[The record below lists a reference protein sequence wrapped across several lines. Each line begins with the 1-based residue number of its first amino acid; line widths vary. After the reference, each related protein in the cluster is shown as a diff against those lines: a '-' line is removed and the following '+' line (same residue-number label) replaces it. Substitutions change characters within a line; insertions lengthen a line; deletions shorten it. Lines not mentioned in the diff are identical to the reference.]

1 MKNALSFGFF
11 VWYNIGR
18 NSRFTAGKI
27 RKATGFKMREK
38 KPKNCRLNQVGGQ
51 AVLEGVMMKAG
62 TRTATACRLPSGSI
76 TVIPDEFVSVR
87 KKHKILNIPIVRGVV
102 NFVEMLIL
110 SMKTLTA
117 SAEVAASEEDDAPSK
132 SAFAAVSVVATVLG
146 VLLAVA
152 LFLFLPKVAV
162 SGIERLFNVSLGIWG
177 AVIEGAIKIL
187 FFLLYLVLVSLMPD
201 IRRTFEYHGAEHKSI
216 ACYESGDELT
226 PANAK
231 KHTRFHPR
239 CGTSFLF
246 VMLAL
251 GIVIGVLLRIFLPP
265 EVIGN
270 HLLYTG
276 IRLLVLPLVVG
287 IGFEYIMFAGK
298 HDNIVTKIFSAPGL
312 WFQRITTREPD
323 ESQLEVAIT
332 ALKYAH
338 IDAFPDFDRE
348 AVTYRPKEKAEDNGA
363 EKNETLAEDVPAEA
377 PESAEAAPAEDKP
390 APEATEEAPAENTPD
405 ETL

>member
-1 MKNALSFGFF
+1 M
-11 VWYNIGR
+11 
-18 NSRFTAGKI
+18 
-27 RKATGFKMREK
+27 MREK
-38 KPKNCRLNQVGGQ
+38 KPKNRRLNQVGGQ

-62 TRTATACRLPSGSI
+62 TRTATACRLPGGSI

-132 SAFAAVSVVATVLG
+132 SAFAAVSVAATVLG

-177 AVIEGAIKIL
+177 AVIEGFIKIA
-187 FFLLYLVLVSLMPD
+187 FFLIYLVLVSLMPD

-298 HDNIVTKIFSAPGL
+298 HDNLVTKIFSAPGL

-332 ALKYAH
+332 ALMYAH

-348 AVTYRPKEKAEDNGA
+348 AVTYHPKAKAENDGA
-363 EKNETLAEDVPAEA
+363 EKTETPAESAPEEA
-377 PESAEAAPAEDKP
+377 PETDAEPLTEAKPVPEAAEEELPSKAEAAEK
-390 APEATEEAPAENTPD
+390 APAEGKPD